1 MNIQNDNH
9 RGEMQ
14 HFISLYD
21 FLLKMKADPVA
32 SINLR
37 FQKQK
42 RLFKE
47 EKVNKITLW
56 EVKRNVIISSVREIM
71 NNGRRLGC

>member
-14 HFISLYD
+14 HFISLYN

-32 SINLR
+32 SINLWFR
-37 FQKQK
+37 NK
-42 RLFKE
+42 RHFKE
-47 EKVNKITLW
+47 EKVNKITLQ
-56 EVKRNVIISSVREIM
+56 EVKRNMIISSVREIM